1 MLNIKV
7 GDQDQDGFVN
17 VIVSEGSEDGREIAA
32 WGVSGSKAYES
43 IMKHGYDVIEYAGNG
58 NYTAKRS

>member
-1 MLNIKV
+1 MLNVKI
-7 GDQDQDGFVN
+7 GDQDRDGYVS
-17 VIVSEGSEDGREIAA
+17 VIVREGSEDGRKIAA